1 MIHRRFLIGNGIF
14 SIRFLQSDQF
24 YLSQRSLLYNARFIS
39 SDVNQYPFTVSYLID
54 KCGFSPKEASLLASR
69 YIRIKCP
76 DVPDTVIAFL
86 KRHGFSQSQ
95 IRKVVKNKPA
105 MLLRNPE
112 KTLFPKLE
120 FFFSKGASSIDVA
133 RIFSGYSS
141 LFARS
146 LERRIIPCYNY
157 FHELIQSDE
166 KLVQVARRC
175 PRILAYDVRLYGARN
190 IDILKGVGVP
200 MSNLAK
206 AVYWQPSI
214 VMLNADRNEKNVEE
228 LKRLRFDPSSYKF
241 LSAFAML
248 AKLSK
253 STVERKFH
261 CFRAWGW
268 SKEDFFEAFKR
279 EPICISHYEEKI
291 NAAMDFLVNKMGQ
304 DPFALVRLPKILGMS
319 MEKRIIPRAM
329 VAQVLVSNGLIK
341 KDLSLSSLFLSKE
354 NLFLQR
360 FVLPYEGKDS
370 QLLKLYED
378 NLHPRGEM
386 RTTQKDVGNGF
397 C

>member
-1 MIHRRFLIGNGIF
+1 MIHRRFLIRNGIF
-14 SIRFLQSDQF
+14 SIRFSQSDQF
-24 YLSQRSLLYNARFIS
+24 YLSQRSLLYNSRFIS
-39 SDVNQYPFTVSYLID
+39 SDANQYPFTVSYLID

-69 YIRIKCP
+69 YVRIKCP

-95 IRKVVKNKPA
+95 IRKVVKNKPNI
-105 MLLRNPE
+105 LLWNPD
-112 KTLFPKLE
+112 KTLFPKLD
-120 FFFSKGASSIDVA
+120 IDVA

-241 LSAFAML
+241 LSALAML

-341 KDLSLSSLFLSKE
+341 KDLSLSSLFYPKKTCFFKDLFFPMKEKILS
-354 NLFLQR
+354 F
-360 FVLPYEGKDS
+360 
-370 QLLKLYED
+370 
-378 NLHPRGEM
+378 
-386 RTTQKDVGNGF
+386 
-397 C
+397 